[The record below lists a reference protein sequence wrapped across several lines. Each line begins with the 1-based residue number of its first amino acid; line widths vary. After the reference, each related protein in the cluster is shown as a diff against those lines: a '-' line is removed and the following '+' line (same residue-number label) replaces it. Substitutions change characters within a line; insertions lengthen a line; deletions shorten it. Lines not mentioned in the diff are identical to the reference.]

1 MIFKWIQ
8 FNSARYRGLDLAYA
22 TASGLKM
29 SIGALMKAHKAGIIK
44 KGLPDIVIPVAKGG
58 YHGLYIELKKEKGI
72 TSPAQ
77 KEFIKRLCEEGYLAK
92 SIQGYQDTINA
103 IEGYFNENK

>member
-44 KGLPDIVIPVAKGG
+44 KGLPDIVIPVARGG
-58 YHGLYIELKKEKGI
+58 YHGLYIELKSKNGI
-72 TSPAQ
+72 VSPAQ
-77 KEFIKRLCEEGYLAK
+77 SEFIGKLMNEGYSSVIAW
-92 SIQGYQDTINA
+92 GYDEAIKMIND
-103 IEGYFNENK
+103 YFSLR